1 MIKIYYILQIF
12 KMNKNKQL
20 LCFLYKIILILKFQ
34 KNGIIAYHCKIIMEE
49 IQECI
54 MHSKEKSFQL
64 INGYQRMKLK
74 MKMIKRNI
82 YNNIPFKKIIMETLL
97 QCYWLNK

>member
-1 MIKIYYILQIF
+1 
-12 KMNKNKQL
+12 
-20 LCFLYKIILILKFQ
+20 
-34 KNGIIAYHCKIIMEE
+34 
-49 IQECI
+49 
-54 MHSKEKSFQL
+54 MHSKEKRFQL